1 MTTGLGGGPFDRAAL
16 ACLRAG
22 LLALARAGRLAAR
35 SLRRLADFT
44 MNETSS
50 SAALAA
56 GARAATVL
64 GRDGYSSRASQ
75 LVKREDCRDDN
86 RQWNKKPGGR
96 PVLALRHVLCA
107 LALIG
112 AAASAA
118 GRAEAQTYPD
128 RLIKMVVPYPAGGP
142 IDITARLVVQ
152 RLGPILGQ
160 TVIIENRGGAG
171 GALGTKAVAAA
182 EPDGYTLLFG
192 NASAL
197 VVGPAVY
204 RFRDY
209 DTIRQFTPVA
219 KVTEGY
225 EVLVVAPDFP
235 AKNVPELVAYAKANP
250 GKLNFGSMGY
260 GNLTHLAG
268 ELFKLQTGT
277 DFTHVPYKGPPEAVA
292 GIVTGQ
298 VHILFGEVAGL
309 LPLVRE
315 GKIRGLGVAS
325 VSRNALAPELPTMI
339 EGGLPDFVALTFT
352 GVVAPVGTPA
362 SIVNKLNAAINESLK
377 PSDVVAALGK
387 LGAEVRTGS
396 AAEFGTFLAKER
408 DLWVDV
414 VTRTGIKAE

>member
-1 MTTGLGGGPFDRAAL
+1 M
-16 ACLRAG
+16 
-22 LLALARAGRLAAR
+22 
-35 SLRRLADFT
+35 
-44 MNETSS
+44 
-50 SAALAA
+50 
-56 GARAATVL
+56 
-64 GRDGYSSRASQ
+64 
-75 LVKREDCRDDN
+75 
-86 RQWNKKPGGR
+86 
-96 PVLALRHVLCA
+96 LALRHVLCA
-107 LALIG
+107 LALIV

-118 GRAEAQTYPD
+118 GRVEAQTYPD

-209 DTIRQFTPVA
+209 DTIKQFTPVA

-235 AKNVPELVAYAKANP
+235 AKNVQELVAYAKANP

-260 GNLTHLAG
+260 GNLTHLVA
-268 ELFKLQTGT
+268 ELFKLRTGT
-277 DFTHVPYKGPPEAVA
+277 DFVHVPYKGSADAVA

-309 LPLVRE
+309 LPLVRD
-315 GKIRGLGVAS
+315 GKIRALGVSSAA
-325 VSRNALAPELPTMI
+325 RNALAPELPTLI
-339 EGGLPDFVALTFT
+339 EGGLADFIALTFT
-352 GVVAPVGTPA
+352 GVVAPAGTPA
-362 SIVNKLNAAINESLK
+362 AIVGKLNAAINEAVK
-377 PSDVVAALGK
+377 PPEVVAVLGK
-387 LGAEVRTGS
+387 LGSEVRTGS
-396 AAEFGTFLAKER
+396 AQDFAAFLARER
-408 DLWVDV
+408 DKWVDV
-414 VTRTGIKAE
+414 VTRTGIRAE

>member
-1 MTTGLGGGPFDRAAL
+1 M
-16 ACLRAG
+16 
-22 LLALARAGRLAAR
+22 
-35 SLRRLADFT
+35 
-44 MNETSS
+44 
-50 SAALAA
+50 
-56 GARAATVL
+56 
-64 GRDGYSSRASQ
+64 
-75 LVKREDCRDDN
+75 
-86 RQWNKKPGGR
+86 
-96 PVLALRHVLCA
+96 LALRHVLCA

-118 GRAEAQTYPD
+118 SRVEAQTYPD

-209 DTIRQFTPVA
+209 DTIKQFTPVA

-235 AKNVPELVAYAKANP
+235 AKNVQELVAYAKANP

-277 DFTHVPYKGPPEAVA
+277 DFTHVPYKGSPEAVA

-325 VSRNALAPELPTMI
+325 AGRNALAPELPTMI

-377 PSDVVAALGK
+377 PPDVVAALGK

-396 AAEFGTFLAKER
+396 ASEFGTFLVKER
-408 DLWVDV
+408 DKWVDV

>member
-1 MTTGLGGGPFDRAAL
+1 ML
-16 ACLRAG
+16 A
-22 LLALARAGRLAAR
+22 
-35 SLRRLADFT
+35 
-44 MNETSS
+44 
-50 SAALAA
+50 
-56 GARAATVL
+56 
-64 GRDGYSSRASQ
+64 
-75 LVKREDCRDDN
+75 
-86 RQWNKKPGGR
+86 P
-96 PVLALRHVLCA
+96 RHALCA
-107 LALIG
+107 LLLIG
-112 AAASAA
+112 AGASAA
-118 GRAEAQTYPD
+118 GRVEAQTYPD

-171 GALGTKAVAAA
+171 GALGTKSVAAA

-209 DTIRQFTPVA
+209 DTVKHFTPVA

-235 AKNVPELVAYAKANP
+235 AKNVQELVAYAKANP

-277 DFTHVPYKGPPEAVA
+277 DFTHVPYKGSPEAVA

-325 VSRNALAPELPTMI
+325 AARNALAPELPTMI
-339 EGGLPDFVALTFT
+339 EGGLSGLRRAHVHRGGGAGGHAREHRQQAQCRHQRKPQVCRDRDGAGQARRRGANGIGAGVRGLHRQGAGQVGRRGDAHRHQGGVTCAYIAGPAQSTRRVPGERRPDPGSAVVLRSSCPAPLTT
-352 GVVAPVGTPA
+352 GV
-362 SIVNKLNAAINESLK
+362 L
-377 PSDVVAALGK
+377 
-387 LGAEVRTGS
+387 
-396 AAEFGTFLAKER
+396 R
-408 DLWVDV
+408 DTL
-414 VTRTGIKAE
+414 RSKMMRLPGQARQ